1 MYKKKNFTVSYLF
14 LNFQRSLA
22 YAQEK
27 EKVWLEE
34 RRRTHPEE
42 FEDDEEEEVAEEAV
56 EEAE

>member
-1 MYKKKNFTVSYLF
+1 M
-14 LNFQRSLA
+14 A

-34 RRRTHPEE
+34 RTRTHPEE
-42 FEDDEEEEVAEEAV
+42 FEDDEEEEVAAEDAAPE